1 MTSTDGRQKWLTV
14 AEELA
19 TALRVDAAERDRRG
33 AEPVA
38 EVDALRRSG
47 VLAIGDWATQQAVT
61 RVVGAAD
68 ANVGHLL
75 GYHYL
80 QVWRSGLFDRASVP
94 VGDVVVTVDVHSADV
109 HSADVCSADVYSADV
124 FWAGVSNPLDAA
136 LELRPVDGGF
146 EVTGRKT
153 FATGASV
160 ADRLVVSATHTGTDE
175 KITFTLDARADGI
188 TYARD
193 WDNIGQR
200 LTASG
205 GVVFDHVHVP
215 AEQVLGVH
223 DETSPRLSLAGLGF
237 QLVLAQLCVAMAEGA
252 LAEAAQYTRTT
263 TRPWF
268 LSGVDTATS
277 DPYVLGAYG
286 ELVSETQAAGFLTDH
301 ASDRLHRASE
311 RGVELTRT
319 ERAETAAAISSAK
332 VVATKV
338 ANQTTSR
345 VFELCGAR
353 ATAAGYAFD
362 RFWRNARTLTLHD
375 PVSYKARE
383 VGAYFLTGEHA
394 PYTGYS

>member
-19 TALRVDAAERDRRG
+19 AALRVDAAERDRRG
-33 AEPVA
+33 AEPSA
-38 EVDALRRSG
+38 EVAALRRSG
-47 VLAIGDWATQQAVT
+47 LLEVDDWATQQAVT

-80 QVWRSGLFDRASVP
+80 QVWRSGLFDNPDHRP
-94 VGDVVVTVDVHSADV
+94 GGDVPG
-109 HSADVCSADVYSADV
+109 ADV

-160 ADRLVVSATHTGTDE
+160 ADRLVVSATHTETGD
-175 KITFTLDARADGI
+175 KITFTLDAKADGI
-188 TYARD
+188 TYAGD

-215 AEQVLGVH
+215 SDQVLGPH
-223 DETSPRLSLAGLGF
+223 DENSPRLSLAALGF
-237 QLVLAQLCVAMAEGA
+237 QLVLAQLYVAMAEGA

-268 LSGVDTATS
+268 LSGVDQATA
-277 DPYVLGAYG
+277 DPYVLGTYG
-286 ELVSETQAAGFLTDH
+286 ELVADTQAAGLLTDH
-301 ASDRLHRASE
+301 ASDKLDQASR
-311 RGVELTRT
+311 RGADLTRN

-332 VVATKV
+332 VVATRV

-383 VGAYFLTGEHA
+383 VGAYYLTGEHA
-394 PYTGYS
+394 PFTGYS

>member
-1 MTSTDGRQKWLTV
+1 MTSTDGRRKWLTV
-14 AEELA
+14 AGELA
-19 TALRVDAAERDRRG
+19 AALRVDAAERDRRG

-38 EVDALRRSG
+38 EVEALRRSG
-47 VLAIGDWATQQAVT
+47 LLSVRDWATQQAVG

-80 QVWRSGLFDRASVP
+80 QVWRSGLFDNP
-94 VGDVVVTVDVHSADV
+94 DFEPGEDL
-109 HSADVCSADVYSADV
+109 

-160 ADRLVVSATHTGTDE
+160 ADRLVVSATRADTGG
-175 KITFTLDARADGI
+175 KVTFTLDAKADGI
-188 TYARD
+188 TYAGD

-215 AEQVLGVH
+215 ARQVLGEH
-223 DETSPRLSLAGLGF
+223 DENSPRLSLAALGF
-237 QLVLAQLCVAMAEGA
+237 QLVLAQLYVAMAEGA
-252 LAEAAQYTRTT
+252 LAEAAHYIRST

-268 LSGVDTATS
+268 LSGVDSATS
-277 DPYVLGAYG
+277 DPYVLGTYG
-286 ELVSETQAAGFLTDH
+286 ELVAEAQAAGLLADH
-301 ASDRLHRASE
+301 ASERLDRASR
-311 RGVELTRT
+311 RGAELTRD

-332 VVATKV
+332 VVATRV

-383 VGAYFLTGEHA
+383 VGAYFLTGEQA
-394 PYTGYS
+394 PFTGYS

>member
-19 TALRVDAAERDRRG
+19 AALRVDAAERDRLG
-33 AEPVA
+33 AEPSA
-38 EVDALRRSG
+38 EVGALRRSG
-47 VLAIGDWATQQAVT
+47 LLGVGDWATQQAVT

-80 QVWRSGLFDRASVP
+80 QVWRSGLFDNPNSRT
-94 VGDVVVTVDVHSADV
+94 GADL
-109 HSADVCSADVYSADV
+109 SGADL

-136 LELRPVDGGF
+136 LELRPVDGGY

-160 ADRLVVSATHTGTDE
+160 ADRLVVSATDTETGD
-175 KITFTLDARADGI
+175 KITFTLDAKADGI
-188 TYARD
+188 TYAGD

-215 AEQVLGVH
+215 ADQVLGAH
-223 DETSPRLSLAGLGF
+223 DDSSPRLSLAALGF
-237 QLVLAQLCVAMAEGA
+237 QLVLAQLYVAMAEGA

-268 LSGVDTATS
+268 LSGVDTATA
-277 DPYVLGAYG
+277 DPYILGTYG
-286 ELVSETQAAGFLTDH
+286 ELVADAQAAGLLADH
-301 ASDRLHRASE
+301 ASDRLDQASR
-311 RGVELTRT
+311 RGADLTRT

-383 VGAYFLTGEHA
+383 VGAYHLTGEHA
-394 PYTGYS
+394 PFTGYS

>member
-80 QVWRSGLFDRASVP
+80 QVWRSGLFDSVSVP
-94 VGDVVVTVDVHSADV
+94 VGDDI
-109 HSADVCSADVYSADV
+109 

-136 LELRPVDGGF
+136 LELRSVDGGF

-160 ADRLVVSATHTGTDE
+160 ADRLVVSATHTETAD
-175 KITFTLDARADGI
+175 KITFTLDAKADGI
-188 TYARD
+188 TYAGD

-215 AEQVLGVH
+215 ADQVLGAH
-223 DETSPRLSLAGLGF
+223 DDTSPRLSLAGLGF
-237 QLVLAQLCVAMAEGA
+237 QLVLAQLYVAMAEGA

-268 LSGVDTATS
+268 LSGVDKATA
-277 DPYVLGAYG
+277 DPYILGTYG
-286 ELVSETQAAGFLTDH
+286 ELVSETQAAGFLADH
-301 ASDRLHRASE
+301 ASDKLRQASE
-311 RGVELTRT
+311 RGADLTRN

-353 ATAAGYAFD
+353 ATAGGYAFD

>member
-19 TALRVDAAERDRRG
+19 AALRVDAAERDRRG

-38 EVDALRRSG
+38 EVEALRRSG
-47 VLAIGDWATQQAVT
+47 LLTVTDWGTQRAVT

-80 QVWRSGLFDRASVP
+80 QVWRSGLFDNPAFDA
-94 VGDVVVTVDVHSADV
+94 GDNL
-109 HSADVCSADVYSADV
+109 

-136 LELRPVDGGF
+136 LELRPVTGGF

-160 ADRLVVSATHTGTDE
+160 ADRLVVSATRTDTGG
-175 KITFTLDARADGI
+175 KVTFTLDAKADGI
-188 TYARD
+188 TYAGD

-215 AEQVLGVH
+215 EGQVLGAH
-223 DETSPRLSLAGLGF
+223 DEHDQRLSLAALGF
-237 QLVLAQLCVAMAEGA
+237 QAVLAQLYVAMAEGA
-252 LAEAAQYTRTT
+252 LAEAARYTRTT

-268 LSGVDTATS
+268 LSGVDSATA
-277 DPYVLGAYG
+277 DPYVLATYG
-286 ELVSETQAAGFLTDH
+286 ELVAETQAAGLLADH
-301 ASDRLHRASE
+301 ASDRLDQASS
-311 RGVELTRT
+311 RGAGLTAD
-319 ERAETAAAISSAK
+319 ERAETAAAISAAK
-332 VVATKV
+332 VVATRV

-383 VGAYFLTGEHA
+383 VGAHYLTGERA
-394 PYTGYS
+394 PLTGYS